1 LPQLPQNLLLSG
13 TCGSAMIAE
22 AGSRAGTGSISI
34 RPAPSC
40 PLDERLEPDL
50 VLRLL
55 GPLAVEPV
63 PVRAMLAEPP
73 PDISG
78 AAC

>member
-1 LPQLPQNLLLSG
+1 
-13 TCGSAMIAE
+13 MIAE

-40 PLDERLEPDL
+40 PLDERPEPDL

-55 GPLAVEPV
+55 DPLALEPV
-63 PVRAMLAEPP
+63 LVKPMLAELP
-73 PDISG
+73 PDVAG